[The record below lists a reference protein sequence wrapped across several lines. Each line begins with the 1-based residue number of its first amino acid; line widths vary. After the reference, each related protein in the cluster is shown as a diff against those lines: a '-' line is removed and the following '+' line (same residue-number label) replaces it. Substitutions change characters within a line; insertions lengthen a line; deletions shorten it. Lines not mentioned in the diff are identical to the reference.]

1 MRVLQINLWQA
12 QGMDQTQLR
21 ERIMQD
27 LTHIYEKNGCV
38 SREELSNYRI
48 DGIPYRLVDQSRGI
62 WNPKFLDSTLSIIS
76 DPDSHY
82 KDHHRDDGL
91 IEYAYQKGNVGGVNT
106 KMRIAMENRDPI
118 ILLTKIATGIFVP
131 TMPVYIVGDNP
142 ETNRFLIAVDEAM
155 VVLAENSRT
164 VSTIQKK
171 YAEAIVKRRLHQPE
185 FRGRVM
191 RAYKTQCA
199 ICLLKHGELLDA
211 AHIMPDAH
219 ELGVPAVS
227 NGIALCKIHHTAYDQ
242 NFVGISPDYK
252 VHINSDLLAEKDGPM
267 LKHGIQEMNGRTLI
281 VPSKEKDRPNT
292 TALEYRYTQFLS
304 AG

>member
-1 MRVLQINLWQA
+1 
-12 QGMDQTQLR
+12 MDQNQLR

-27 LTHIYEKNGCV
+27 LTQIYEKSGCV
-38 SREELSNYRI
+38 SREELSNFKI
-48 DGIPYRLVDQSRGI
+48 DGVPYRLVDQSRGI

-118 ILLTKIATGIFVP
+118 ILLTKIATGVFVP
-131 TMPVYIVGDNP
+131 TMPVYIVGDDP
-142 ETNRFLIAVDEAM
+142 LTNRFLIAVDEAM
-155 VVLAENSRT
+155 VVLAENSGS
-164 VSTIQKK
+164 VSTIQRK
-171 YAEAIVKRRLHQPE
+171 YAQAIVKRRLHQPE

-191 RAYKTQCA
+191 RAYNTKCA
-199 ICLLKHGELLDA
+199 ICLLRHGELLDA

-242 NFVGISPDYK
+242 DFVGISPDYI
-252 VHINSDLLAEKDGPM
+252 VHVNRALLAEKDGPM
-267 LKHGIQEMNGRTLI
+267 LKHGIQEMNGRKLFL
-281 VPSKEKDRPNT
+281 PSRAQDQPNT
-292 TALEYRYTQFLS
+292 GALEFRFNQFLM

>member
-1 MRVLQINLWQA
+1 
-12 QGMDQTQLR
+12 MDQIQLR

-27 LTHIYEKNGCV
+27 LTHLYEKNGCV
-38 SREELSNYRI
+38 SRDELSNYTI
-48 DGIPYRLVDQSRGI
+48 DGIPFRLVDQSRGI
-62 WNPKFLDSTLSIIS
+62 WNPKFLASTLSIIS

-106 KMRIAMENRDPI
+106 KMRIAMENHDPI
-118 ILLTKIATGIFVP
+118 ILLTKIATGVFVP
-131 TMPVYIVGDNP
+131 TMPVYIVGDDQLN
-142 ETNRFLIAVDEAM
+142 NRFLIAVDEAM
-155 VVLAENSRT
+155 VVLAGNPGS
-164 VSTIQKK
+164 VSPIQKK
-171 YAEAIVKRRLHQPE
+171 YAEAIVRLRLHQPA

-191 RAYKTQCA
+191 RAYNTQCA

-219 ELGVPAVS
+219 ELGVPEVS

-252 VHINSDLLAEKDGPM
+252 IHVNSELMAEKDGPM

-281 VPSKEKDRPNT
+281 LPSKVQEQPNIA
-292 TALEYRYTQFLS
+292 ALEYRYTQFLN

>member
-1 MRVLQINLWQA
+1 
-12 QGMDQTQLR
+12 MDQIQLR

-27 LTHIYEKNGCV
+27 LTQLFERNGCV
-38 SREELSNYRI
+38 TRDELSNYTI
-48 DGIPYRLVDQSRGI
+48 DGKPYRLVDQSRGI

-91 IEYAYQKGNVGGVNT
+91 IEYAYQKGNIGGVNT
-106 KMRIAMENRDPI
+106 KMRTAMENRDPM
-118 ILLTKIATGIFVP
+118 ILLTKIATGVFVP
-131 TMPVYIVGDNP
+131 TMPVYIVGDDP
-142 ETNRFLIAVDEAM
+142 ITSRFLIAVDEAM
-155 VVLAENSRT
+155 VVLADNAGS
-164 VSTIQKK
+164 VSPIQKK
-171 YAEAIVKRRLHQPE
+171 YAEAIVRRRLHQPE

-191 RAYKTQCA
+191 RAYNTQCA

-219 ELGVPAVS
+219 ELGVPSVS

-242 NFVGISPDYK
+242 NFVGISPEYK
-252 VHINSDLLAEKDGPM
+252 VHINSDLMAEKDGPM
-267 LKHGIQEMNGRTLI
+267 LKHGIQEMNGRMLML
-281 VPSKEKDRPNT
+281 PSKEKERPNIA
-292 TALEYRYTQFLS
+292 ALDYRYMQFLS

>member
-1 MRVLQINLWQA
+1 
-12 QGMDQTQLR
+12 MDQIQLR

-27 LTHIYEKNGCV
+27 LTQLFERKGCV
-38 SREELSNYRI
+38 TRDELSNYTI
-48 DGIPYRLVDQSRGI
+48 DGKPYRLVDQSRGI

-91 IEYAYQKGNVGGVNT
+91 IEYAYQKGNTDGVNT
-106 KMRIAMENRDPI
+106 KMRAAMENRDPM
-118 ILLTKIATGIFVP
+118 ILLTKIATGVFVP
-131 TMPVYIVGDNP
+131 TMPVYIVGDDP
-142 ETNRFLIAVDEAM
+142 VTSRFLIAVDEAM
-155 VVLAENSRT
+155 VVLANNAGS
-164 VSTIQKK
+164 VSPIQKK

-185 FRGRVM
+185 FRGRIM
-191 RAYKTQCA
+191 RAYNTQCA

-219 ELGVPAVS
+219 ELGVPSVS

-242 NFVGISPDYK
+242 NFVGISPEYK
-252 VHINSDLLAEKDGPM
+252 VHINSDLMAEKDGPM
-267 LKHGIQEMNGRTLI
+267 LKHGIQEMNGRMLML
-281 VPSKEKDRPNT
+281 PSKEKERPNIA
-292 TALEYRYTQFLS
+292 ALDYRYMQFLS

>member
-1 MRVLQINLWQA
+1 
-12 QGMDQTQLR
+12 MDQLQLR

-27 LTHIYEKNGCV
+27 LTHLYEKNGCV
-38 SREELSNYRI
+38 SRDELSNYEI

-131 TMPVYIVGDNP
+131 TMPVYIVGDDTVN
-142 ETNRFLIAVDEAM
+142 NRFLIAVDEAM
-155 VVLAENSRT
+155 VVLAENSGS
-164 VSTIQKK
+164 VSPIQKK
-171 YAEAIVKRRLHQPE
+171 YAQAIVKQRLHQRE
-185 FRGRVM
+185 FRARVM
-191 RAYKTQCA
+191 RAYETQCA
-199 ICLLKHGELLDA
+199 ICSIKHGELLDA

-219 ELGVPAVS
+219 VLGVAEVS
-227 NGIALCKIHHTAYDQ
+227 NGLALCKIHHTSYDQ
-242 NFVGISPDYK
+242 NFLGISPDYV
-252 VHINSDLLAEKDGPM
+252 VHINKELLAEKNGPM
-267 LKHGIQEMNGRTLI
+267 LKHGIQEMNGKTI
-281 VPSKEKDRPNT
+281 QVPQKPKERPRQD
-292 TALEYRYTQFLS
+292 ALEFRFEIFSNYN
-304 AG
+304 

>member
-1 MRVLQINLWQA
+1 
-12 QGMDQTQLR
+12 MDQNQLR
-21 ERIMQD
+21 ERIMRD
-27 LTHIYEKNGCV
+27 LTQIYEKNGCV
-38 SREELSNYRI
+38 SREELSNYAI
-48 DGIPYRLVDQSRGI
+48 EGIPYRLVDQSRGI

-106 KMRIAMENRDPI
+106 KMRLAMENRDPI
-118 ILLTKIATGIFVP
+118 ILLTKIATGVFVP
-131 TMPVYIVGDNP
+131 TMPVYIVGDDTA
-142 ETNRFLIAVDEAM
+142 TNRFLIAVDEAM
-155 VVLAENSRT
+155 VVLAANSGT
-164 VSTIQKK
+164 ISYIQKK
-171 YAEAIVKRRLHQPE
+171 YAQAIVKRRLHQPE

-191 RAYKTQCA
+191 RAYNTQCA

-242 NFVGISPDYK
+242 NFVGISPDYI
-252 VHINSDLLAEKDGPM
+252 VHVNKDLLEEKDGPM
-267 LKHGIQEMNGRTLI
+267 LKHGIQEMSGRKI
-281 VPSKEKDRPNT
+281 YVPQKLTDNPSID
-292 TALEYRYTQFLS
+292 ALDYRFKLFNKLNS
-304 AG
+304 S

>member
-1 MRVLQINLWQA
+1 MNQN
-12 QGMDQTQLR
+12 QLR
-21 ERIMQD
+21 DRIMQD
-27 LTHIYEKNGCV
+27 LTNVYEKNGCV
-38 SREELSNYRI
+38 TREQLSDYTI
-48 DGIPYRLVDQSRGI
+48 DGIPFRLVDQSRGI

-118 ILLTKIATGIFVP
+118 ILLTKIATGVFVP
-131 TMPVYIVGDNP
+131 TMPVYIVGDDP
-142 ETNRFLIAVDEAM
+142 LTNRFLIAVDEAM
-155 VVLAENSRT
+155 VVLAENSGS

-171 YAEAIVKRRLHQPE
+171 YAEGIVKRRLHQPE

-191 RAYKTQCA
+191 RAYNTRCA
-199 ICLLKHGELLDA
+199 ICKLGHGELLDA

-227 NGIALCKIHHTAYDQ
+227 NGIALCKIHHTAYDKD
-242 NFVGISPDYK
+242 FVGISPEYI
-252 VHINSDLLAEKDGPM
+252 VHVNSDLLQEQDGPM
-267 LKHGIQEMNGRTLI
+267 LKHGIQEMNGRKLFL
-281 VPSKEKDRPNT
+281 PSRAQDQPNT
-292 TALEYRYTQFLS
+292 SALEFRFNQFLI

>member
-1 MRVLQINLWQA
+1 
-12 QGMDQTQLR
+12 
-21 ERIMQD
+21 MQD
-27 LTHIYEKNGCV
+27 LNHIFEKNGCV
-38 SREELSNYRI
+38 TRDELSNYAI
-48 DGIPYRLVDQSRGI
+48 DGIPFRLVDQSRGI

-82 KDHHRDDGL
+82 KDNHRDDGL
-91 IEYAYQKGNVGGVNT
+91 IEYAYQKGNVGGINT

-118 ILLTKIATGIFVP
+118 ILLTKIATGVFVP
-131 TMPVYIVGDNP
+131 TMPVYIVGDDP
-142 ETNRFLIAVDEAM
+142 LTKRFLIAVDVAM
-155 VVLAENSRT
+155 VVLADNSGT
-164 VSTIQKK
+164 VSAIQKK

-191 RAYKTQCA
+191 RAYNTQCA

-242 NFVGISPDYK
+242 NFVGISPDFV
-252 VHINSDLLAEKDGPM
+252 VHINSDLMAEKDGPM
-267 LKHGIQEMNGRTLI
+267 LKHGIQEMNGRVIST
-281 VPSKEKDRPNT
+281 PTSRTEKPDSD
-292 TALEYRYTQFLS
+292 ALDFRFKLFLS
-304 AG
+304 SN

>member
-1 MRVLQINLWQA
+1 
-12 QGMDQTQLR
+12 MDQIRLR

-38 SREELSNYRI
+38 SREELSSYKI
-48 DGIPYRLVDQSRGI
+48 DGTPYRLVDQSRGI

-91 IEYAYQKGNVGGVNT
+91 IEYAYQKGNVDGVNT
-106 KMRIAMENRDPI
+106 KMRIAMDNRDPI
-118 ILLTKIATGIFVP
+118 ILLTKIATGVFVP
-131 TMPVYIVGDNP
+131 TMPVYIVGDDP
-142 ETNRFLIAVDEAM
+142 VTSRFLIAVDEAM
-155 VVLAENSRT
+155 VVLAGNSG
-164 VSTIQKK
+164 SISPIQKK

-191 RAYKTQCA
+191 RAYNTQCA

-242 NFVGISPDYK
+242 NFVGISPEYK
-252 VHINSDLLAEKDGPM
+252 VHVNSDLLAEKDGPM
-267 LKHGIQEMNGRTLI
+267 LKHGIQEMNGRTLF
-281 VPSKEKDRPNT
+281 VPSKEKDRPNIA
-292 TALEYRYTQFLS
+292 ALEYRYTKFIAAS
-304 AG
+304 

>member
-1 MRVLQINLWQA
+1 MWQA
-12 QGMDQTQLR
+12 QGMDQIQLR

-27 LTHIYEKNGCV
+27 LTHLYEKNGCV
-38 SREELSNYRI
+38 SREELTNYKI

-106 KMRIAMENRDPI
+106 KMRIAMDNRDPI
-118 ILLTKIATGIFVP
+118 ILLTKIATSIFVP
-131 TMPVYIVGDNP
+131 TMPVYIVGDDP
-142 ETNRFLIAVDEAM
+142 VANRFLIAIDEAM
-155 VVLAENSRT
+155 VVLAGNTGS
-164 VSTIQKK
+164 VSPIQKK

-191 RAYKTQCA
+191 RAYNTQCA

-242 NFVGISPDYK
+242 NLLGISPDYK

-267 LKHGIQEMNGRTLI
+267 LKHGIQEMNRRTLQL
-281 VPSKEKDRPNT
+281 PKKTAEQPNKY
-292 TALEYRYTQFLS
+292 ALDFRYQQFIN
-304 AG
+304 A

>member
-1 MRVLQINLWQA
+1 
-12 QGMDQTQLR
+12 MDQLQLR

-27 LTHIYEKNGCV
+27 LTHLYEKNGCV
-38 SREELSNYRI
+38 SREELSNYTI
-48 DGIPYRLVDQSRGI
+48 GSVPYRLVDQSRGI

-118 ILLTKIATGIFVP
+118 ILLTKIATGVFVP
-131 TMPVYIVGDNP
+131 TMPVYIVGDDP
-142 ETNRFLIAVDEAM
+142 VRNRFLIAVDEAM
-155 VVLAENSRT
+155 VVLADNAGSI
-164 VSTIQKK
+164 SPIQKK

-191 RAYKTQCA
+191 RAYSTQCA

-211 AHIMPDAH
+211 AHIMPDSH
-219 ELGVPAVS
+219 ERGVPEIS
-227 NGIALCKIHHTAYDQ
+227 NGLALCKIHHTAYDQ
-242 NFVGISPDYK
+242 NFIGISPDYI
-252 VHINSDLLAEKDGPM
+252 VHVNKDLLIEKDGPM
-267 LKHGIQEMNGRTLI
+267 LKHGIQEMNGRKILI
-281 VPSKEKDRPNT
+281 PSKAKERPNT
-292 TALEYRYTQFLS
+292 EALDFRFQSFS
-304 AG
+304 IRN

>member
-1 MRVLQINLWQA
+1 
-12 QGMDQTQLR
+12 
-21 ERIMQD
+21 MQD
-27 LTHIYEKNGCV
+27 LTHIYEKSGCV
-38 SREELSNYRI
+38 SREELSNFKI
-48 DGIPYRLVDQSRGI
+48 DGVPYRLVDQSRGI

-118 ILLTKIATGIFVP
+118 ILLTKIATGVFVP
-131 TMPVYIVGDNP
+131 TMPVYIVGDDP
-142 ETNRFLIAVDEAM
+142 LTNRFLIAVDEAM
-155 VVLAENSRT
+155 VVLAENSGS
-164 VSTIQKK
+164 VSTIQRK
-171 YAEAIVKRRLHQPE
+171 YAQAIVKRRLHQPE

-191 RAYKTQCA
+191 RAYNTQCA

-252 VHINSDLLAEKDGPM
+252 VHVHSDLLAEKDGPM
-267 LKHGIQEMNGRTLI
+267 LKHGIQEMNGRTLF
-281 VPSKEKDRPNT
+281 VPSKEKDRPNIA
-292 TALEYRYTQFLS
+292 ALEYRYTKFIAAS
-304 AG
+304 

>member
-1 MRVLQINLWQA
+1 
-12 QGMDQTQLR
+12 MDQLQLR

-38 SREELSNYRI
+38 TRDELSNYAI

-118 ILLTKIATGIFVP
+118 ILLTKIATGVFVP
-131 TMPVYIVGDNP
+131 TMPVYIVGDDP
-142 ETNRFLIAVDEAM
+142 ITSRFLIAVDEAM
-155 VVLAENSRT
+155 VVLSENSGT
-164 VSTIQKK
+164 ISNIQKK
-171 YAEAIVKRRLHQPE
+171 YAQAIVKRRLHQPE

-252 VHINSDLLAEKDGPM
+252 VHINSALLAEKDGPM
-267 LKHGIQEMNGRTLI
+267 LRHGIQEMNGREILT
-281 VPSKEKDRPNT
+281 PKNMKEKPNLE
-292 TALEYRYTQFLS
+292 ALDFRFQLFTK
-304 AG
+304 AN

>member
-1 MRVLQINLWQA
+1 
-12 QGMDQTQLR
+12 MDQIQLR

-38 SREELSNYRI
+38 SRDELSNYKI
-48 DGIPYRLVDQSRGI
+48 GGIPYRLVDQSRGI
-62 WNPKFLDSTLSIIS
+62 WNPKFLDSTLTIIS

-91 IEYAYQKGNVGGVNT
+91 IEYAYQKGSVGGVNT
-106 KMRIAMENRDPI
+106 KMRLAMENRDPI
-118 ILLTKIATGIFVP
+118 IHLTKIATGVFVP
-131 TMPVYIVGDNP
+131 TMPVYIVGDDP
-142 ETNRFLIAVDEAM
+142 IANRFLIAVDEAM
-155 VVLAENSRT
+155 VVLAGNAGS
-164 VSTIQKK
+164 VSPIQKK
-171 YAEAIVKRRLHQPE
+171 YADAIVRRRLHQPE

-191 RAYKTQCA
+191 RAYNTQCA

-252 VHINSDLLAEKDGPM
+252 VHINGDLLAEKDGPM
-267 LKHGIQEMNGRTLI
+267 LKHGIQEMNGRTL
-281 VPSKEKDRPNT
+281 VLPSKEKDQPNIA
-292 TALEYRYTQFLS
+292 ALEYRYTQFLN

>member
-1 MRVLQINLWQA
+1 
-12 QGMDQTQLR
+12 MDQLQLR

-38 SREELSNYRI
+38 TRDELSNYAI

-62 WNPKFLDSTLSIIS
+62 WNPKFFDSTLSIIS

-82 KDHHRDDGL
+82 KDRHRDDGL

-118 ILLTKIATGIFVP
+118 ILLTKIATGVFVP
-131 TMPVYIVGDNP
+131 TMPVYIVGDDP
-142 ETNRFLIAVDEAM
+142 VASRFLIAVDEAM
-155 VVLAENSRT
+155 VVLAENSGT
-164 VSTIQKK
+164 ISNIQKK
-171 YAEAIVKRRLHQPE
+171 YAQAIVKRRLHQPE

-242 NFVGISPDYK
+242 NFIGISPDYK
-252 VHINSDLLAEKDGPM
+252 VHINRALLAEKDGPM
-267 LKHGIQEMNGRTLI
+267 LRHGIQEMDGREILT
-281 VPSKEKDRPNT
+281 PKSMKEKPNLE
-292 TALEYRYTQFLS
+292 ALDFRFGLFTK
-304 AG
+304 AN

>member
-1 MRVLQINLWQA
+1 V
-12 QGMDQTQLR
+12 T
-21 ERIMQD
+21 
-27 LTHIYEKNGCV
+27 
-38 SREELSNYRI
+38 REELSSYTI
-48 DGIPYRLVDQSRGI
+48 DGVPFRLVDQSRGI

-82 KDHHRDDGL
+82 KDHHREDGL
-91 IEYAYQKGNVGGVNT
+91 IEYAYQKGNAAGVNT

-118 ILLTKIATGIFVP
+118 ILLTKIATGVFVP
-131 TMPVYIVGDNP
+131 TMPVYIVGDDP
-142 ETNRFLIAVDEAM
+142 LTNRFLIAVDEAM
-155 VVLAENSRT
+155 VVLAENSGT
-164 VSTIQKK
+164 ISNIQKK
-171 YAEAIVKRRLHQPE
+171 YAQAIVKRRLHQPE

-267 LKHGIQEMNGRTLI
+267 LKHGIQEMNGREILT
-281 VPSKEKDRPNT
+281 PKNMKEKPNLE
-292 TALEYRYTQFLS
+292 ALDYRFQQFTK
-304 AG
+304 AN

>member
-1 MRVLQINLWQA
+1 
-12 QGMDQTQLR
+12 MDQIQLR

-27 LTHIYEKNGCV
+27 LTHLYEKNGCV
-38 SREELSNYRI
+38 TRDELSNYAI
-48 DGIPYRLVDQSRGI
+48 DGIPFRLVDQSRGI

-91 IEYAYQKGNVGGVNT
+91 IEYAYQKGHVGGVNT

-118 ILLTKIATGIFVP
+118 ILLTKITTGVFVP
-131 TMPVYIVGDNP
+131 TMPVYIVGDDPAANK
-142 ETNRFLIAVDEAM
+142 FLIAVDEAM
-155 VVLAENSRT
+155 VVLAGNSGT
-164 VSTIQKK
+164 ISNIQKK
-171 YAEAIVKRRLHQPE
+171 YAQAIVKRRLHQPE

-242 NFVGISPDYK
+242 NFIGISPDYT
-252 VHINSDLLAEKDGPM
+252 VHVNSALLAEKDGPM
-267 LKHGIQEMNGRTLI
+267 LRHGIQEMNGRVIQL
-281 VPSKEKDRPNT
+281 PQKASEFPAKE
-292 TALEYRYTQFLS
+292 ALEFRYFQFTS
-304 AG
+304 GN